1 MDTPIVR
8 IENLSHRYSVQW
20 AVRDINLEIR
30 QHGIYGLLGSNGA
43 GKSTIMNIMCGVLKQ
58 TEGDIYI
65 KGINTRIDPVEA
77 KCHIGFLPQQPPL
90 HPDLTVEEY
99 LDYSARLRYIPHKEI
114 PAAITEVVEKC
125 GISHFR
131 RRLIRNL
138 SGGYQQRVG
147 IAQALIHDPEVVI
160 LDEPTTGL
168 DPNQIFGIRK
178 IIKEIGEEKTVILSS
193 HILSEIETTCDQVMI
208 MSNGKIVAN
217 GTTSE
222 LRRKS
227 DAEYCLKIGIKGGE
241 TTDIHEALNDLP
253 GVLHIEI
260 IHKQN
265 FELQCKPDIEIEKS
279 IFNLCQK
286 NNWYISELTPV
297 QTRLEDIFRKV
308 TQNE

>member
-1 MDTPIVR
+1 MDVIV
-8 IENLSHRYSVQW
+8 ENLTKSFENQK
-20 AVRDINLEIR
+20 AVDSISFQAKRGEI
-30 QHGIYGLLGSNGA
+30 LGFLGPNGA
-43 GKSTIMNIMCGVLKQ
+43 GKTTTMKIMAGLLTPDFGNITFGDYSIGKQ
-58 TEGDIYI
+58 TGKI
-65 KGINTRIDPVEA
+65 KNIIGYLPERNPLYNEMNVIDFLFFISKLHNIPKYKITSRVLDMIRLCGLDND
-77 KCHIGFLPQQPPL
+77 KHKQIGEL
-90 HPDLTVEEY
+90 
-99 LDYSARLRYIPHKEI
+99 SK
-114 PAAITEVVEKC
+114 
-125 GISHFR
+125 GFR
-131 RRLIRNL
+131 
-138 SGGYQQRVG
+138 QRVG

-227 DAEYCLKIGIKGGE
+227 DAEYCLKVGIKGGE
-241 TTDIHEALNDLP
+241 TSDIHKALDNLP

-265 FELQCKPDIEIEKS
+265 FELQCKPDIEIENS
-279 IFNLCQK
+279 IFSLCQD

-308 TQNE
+308 TQNG

>member
-1 MDTPIVR
+1 M
-8 IENLSHRYSVQW
+8 
-20 AVRDINLEIR
+20 
-30 QHGIYGLLGSNGA
+30 
-43 GKSTIMNIMCGVLKQ
+43 
-58 TEGDIYI
+58 
-65 KGINTRIDPVEA
+65 
-77 KCHIGFLPQQPPL
+77 
-90 HPDLTVEEY
+90 
-99 LDYSARLRYIPHKEI
+99 
-114 PAAITEVVEKC
+114 
-125 GISHFR
+125 
-131 RRLIRNL
+131 
-138 SGGYQQRVG
+138 
-147 IAQALIHDPEVVI
+147 VI

-227 DAEYCLKIGIKGGE
+227 DAEYCLKIGIKGGA
-241 TTDIHEALNDLP
+241 TTNIHEALNDLP

-260 IHKQN
+260 INKQN
-265 FELQCKPDIEIEKS
+265 FELQCKPDVEIEKS
-279 IFNLCQK
+279 IFNLCQE

>member
-1 MDTPIVR
+1 MDVVV
-8 IENLSHRYSVQW
+8 ENLTKSFENQK
-20 AVRDINLEIR
+20 AVDSISFKAKRGEI
-30 QHGIYGLLGSNGA
+30 LGFLGPNGA
-43 GKSTIMNIMCGVLKQ
+43 GKTTTMKIMAGLLTPDIGNITFG
-58 TEGDIYI
+58 
-65 KGINTRIDPVEA
+65 
-77 KCHIGFLPQQPPL
+77 
-90 HPDLTVEEY
+90 
-99 LDYSARLRYIPHKEI
+99 DYSIWKQAGKIKNIIGYLPERNPLYDEMNVIDFLFFISKLHNIPKYKITSRVLDMIRLCGLDNDKHKQIGELS
-114 PAAITEVVEKC
+114 K
-125 GISHFR
+125 GFR
-131 RRLIRNL
+131 
-138 SGGYQQRVG
+138 QRVG

-227 DAEYCLKIGIKGGE
+227 DAEYCLKVGIKGGE
-241 TTDIHEALNDLP
+241 TSDIHKALDNLP

-279 IFNLCQK
+279 IFSLCQD

>member
-1 MDTPIVR
+1 MDVIV
-8 IENLSHRYSVQW
+8 ENLTKSFENQK
-20 AVRDINLEIR
+20 AVDSISFQAKRGEI
-30 QHGIYGLLGSNGA
+30 LGFLGPNGA
-43 GKSTIMNIMCGVLKQ
+43 GKTTTMKIMAGLLTPDFGNITFGDYSIGKQ
-58 TEGDIYI
+58 TGKI
-65 KGINTRIDPVEA
+65 KNIIGYLPERNPLYNEMNVIDFLFFISKLHNIPKYKITSRVLDMLRLCGLDND
-77 KCHIGFLPQQPPL
+77 KHKQIGEL
-90 HPDLTVEEY
+90 
-99 LDYSARLRYIPHKEI
+99 SK
-114 PAAITEVVEKC
+114 
-125 GISHFR
+125 GFR
-131 RRLIRNL
+131 
-138 SGGYQQRVG
+138 QRVG

-227 DAEYCLKIGIKGGE
+227 DAEYCLKVGIKGGE
-241 TTDIHEALNDLP
+241 TSDIHKALDNLP

-279 IFNLCQK
+279 IFSLCQD

-308 TQNE
+308 TQNG

>member
-1 MDTPIVR
+1 MDVVV
-8 IENLSHRYSVQW
+8 ENLTKSFENQK
-20 AVRDINLEIR
+20 AVDSISFQAKRGEI
-30 QHGIYGLLGSNGA
+30 LGFLGPNGA
-43 GKSTIMNIMCGVLKQ
+43 GKTTTMKIMAGLLTPDFGNITFGDYSIGKQ
-58 TEGDIYI
+58 TGKI
-65 KGINTRIDPVEA
+65 KNIIGYLPERNPLYNEMNVIDFLFFISKLHNIPKYKITSRVLDMIRLCGLDND
-77 KCHIGFLPQQPPL
+77 KHKQIGEL
-90 HPDLTVEEY
+90 
-99 LDYSARLRYIPHKEI
+99 SK
-114 PAAITEVVEKC
+114 
-125 GISHFR
+125 GFR
-131 RRLIRNL
+131 
-138 SGGYQQRVG
+138 QRVG

-227 DAEYCLKIGIKGGE
+227 DAEYCLKVGIKGGE
-241 TTDIHEALNDLP
+241 TSDIHKALDNLP

-279 IFNLCQK
+279 IFSLCQD

-308 TQNE
+308 TQNG

>member
-1 MDTPIVR
+1 MDVVV
-8 IENLSHRYSVQW
+8 ENLTKSFENQK
-20 AVRDINLEIR
+20 AVDSISFQAKRGEI
-30 QHGIYGLLGSNGA
+30 LGFLGPNGA
-43 GKSTIMNIMCGVLKQ
+43 GKTTTMKIMAGLLTPDFGNITFEDYSIGKQ
-58 TEGDIYI
+58 TGKI
-65 KGINTRIDPVEA
+65 KNIIGYLPERNPLYNEMNVIDFLFFISKLHNIPKYKITSRVLDMIRLCGLDND
-77 KCHIGFLPQQPPL
+77 KHKQIGEL
-90 HPDLTVEEY
+90 
-99 LDYSARLRYIPHKEI
+99 SK
-114 PAAITEVVEKC
+114 
-125 GISHFR
+125 GFR
-131 RRLIRNL
+131 
-138 SGGYQQRVG
+138 QRVG

-227 DAEYCLKIGIKGGE
+227 DAEYCLKVGIKGGE
-241 TTDIHEALNDLP
+241 TSDIHKALDNLP

-279 IFNLCQK
+279 IFSLCQD

-308 TQNE
+308 TQNG

>member
-1 MDTPIVR
+1 MDVIV
-8 IENLSHRYSVQW
+8 ENLTKSFENQK
-20 AVRDINLEIR
+20 AVDSISFQAKRGEIL
-30 QHGIYGLLGSNGA
+30 GFLGPNGASKTTTMKIMAGLLTPDFG
-43 GKSTIMNIMCGVLKQ
+43 NITFGDYSIGKQ
-58 TEGDIYI
+58 TGKI
-65 KGINTRIDPVEA
+65 KNIIGYLPERNPLYNEMNVIDFLFFISKLHNIPKYKITSRVLDMIRLCGLDND
-77 KCHIGFLPQQPPL
+77 KHKQIGEL
-90 HPDLTVEEY
+90 
-99 LDYSARLRYIPHKEI
+99 SK
-114 PAAITEVVEKC
+114 
-125 GISHFR
+125 GFR
-131 RRLIRNL
+131 
-138 SGGYQQRVG
+138 QRVG

-227 DAEYCLKIGIKGGE
+227 DAEYCLKVGIKGGE
-241 TTDIHEALNDLP
+241 TSDIHKALDNLP

-279 IFNLCQK
+279 IFSLCQD

-308 TQNE
+308 TQNG

>member
-1 MDTPIVR
+1 MDVVV
-8 IENLSHRYSVQW
+8 ENLTKSFENQK
-20 AVRDINLEIR
+20 AVDSISFKAKRGEI
-30 QHGIYGLLGSNGA
+30 LGFLGPNGA
-43 GKSTIMNIMCGVLKQ
+43 GKTTTMKIMAGLLTPDFGNITFG
-58 TEGDIYI
+58 
-65 KGINTRIDPVEA
+65 
-77 KCHIGFLPQQPPL
+77 
-90 HPDLTVEEY
+90 
-99 LDYSARLRYIPHKEI
+99 DYSIWKQAGKIKNIIGYLPERNPLYDEMNVIDFLFFISKLHNIPKYKITSRVLDMIRLCGLDNDKHKQIGELS
-114 PAAITEVVEKC
+114 K
-125 GISHFR
+125 GFR
-131 RRLIRNL
+131 
-138 SGGYQQRVG
+138 QRVG
-147 IAQALIHDPEVVI
+147 IVQALIHDPEVVI

-227 DAEYCLKIGIKGGE
+227 DAEYCLKIGIKGGA

-265 FELQCKPDIEIEKS
+265 FELQCKPDVEIEKS
-279 IFNLCQK
+279 IFNLCQE

>member
-1 MDTPIVR
+1 MDVVV
-8 IENLSHRYSVQW
+8 ENLTKSFENQK
-20 AVRDINLEIR
+20 AVDSISFKAKRGEI
-30 QHGIYGLLGSNGA
+30 LGFLGPNGA
-43 GKSTIMNIMCGVLKQ
+43 GKTTTMKIMAGLLTPDFGNITFG
-58 TEGDIYI
+58 
-65 KGINTRIDPVEA
+65 
-77 KCHIGFLPQQPPL
+77 
-90 HPDLTVEEY
+90 
-99 LDYSARLRYIPHKEI
+99 DYSIWKQAGKIKNIIGYLPERNPLYDEMNVIDFLFFISKLHNIPKYKITSRVLDMIRLCGLDNDKHKQIGE
-114 PAAITEVVEKC
+114 
-125 GISHFR
+125 
-131 RRLIRNL
+131 L
-138 SGGYQQRVG
+138 SKGYRQRVG

-227 DAEYCLKIGIKGGE
+227 DAEYCLKVGIKGGE
-241 TTDIHEALNDLP
+241 TSDIHKALDNLP

-279 IFNLCQK
+279 IFSLCQD

-308 TQNE
+308 TQNG

>member
-1 MDTPIVR
+1 MDVIV
-8 IENLSHRYSVQW
+8 ENLTKSFENQK
-20 AVRDINLEIR
+20 AVDSISFQAKRGEIL
-30 QHGIYGLLGSNGA
+30 GFLGPNDAGKTTTMKIMAGLLTPDFG
-43 GKSTIMNIMCGVLKQ
+43 NITFGDYSIGKQ
-58 TEGDIYI
+58 TGKI
-65 KGINTRIDPVEA
+65 KNIIGYLPERNPLYNEMNVIDFLFFISKLHNIPKYKITSRVLDMIRLCGLDND
-77 KCHIGFLPQQPPL
+77 KHKQIGEL
-90 HPDLTVEEY
+90 
-99 LDYSARLRYIPHKEI
+99 SK
-114 PAAITEVVEKC
+114 
-125 GISHFR
+125 GFR
-131 RRLIRNL
+131 
-138 SGGYQQRVG
+138 QRVG

-227 DAEYCLKIGIKGGE
+227 DAEYCLKVGIKGGE
-241 TTDIHEALNDLP
+241 TSDIHKALDNLP

-279 IFNLCQK
+279 IFSLCQD

-308 TQNE
+308 TQNG

>member
-1 MDTPIVR
+1 MDVVV
-8 IENLSHRYSVQW
+8 ENLTKSFENQK
-20 AVRDINLEIR
+20 AVDSISFKAKRGEI
-30 QHGIYGLLGSNGA
+30 LGFLGPNGA
-43 GKSTIMNIMCGVLKQ
+43 GKTTTMKIMAGLLTPDFGNITFG
-58 TEGDIYI
+58 
-65 KGINTRIDPVEA
+65 
-77 KCHIGFLPQQPPL
+77 
-90 HPDLTVEEY
+90 
-99 LDYSARLRYIPHKEI
+99 DYSIWKQAGKIKNIIGYLPERNPLYDEMNVIDFLFFISKLHNIPKYKITSRVLDMIRLCGLDNDKHKQIGELS
-114 PAAITEVVEKC
+114 K
-125 GISHFR
+125 GFR
-131 RRLIRNL
+131 
-138 SGGYQQRVG
+138 QRVG

-265 FELQCKPDIEIEKS
+265 FELQCKPDVEIEKS
-279 IFNLCQK
+279 IFNLCQE

>member
-1 MDTPIVR
+1 MDVVV
-8 IENLSHRYSVQW
+8 ENLTKSFENQK
-20 AVRDINLEIR
+20 AVDSISFKAKRGEI
-30 QHGIYGLLGSNGA
+30 LGFLGPNGA
-43 GKSTIMNIMCGVLKQ
+43 GKTTTMKIMAGLLTPDFGNITFG
-58 TEGDIYI
+58 
-65 KGINTRIDPVEA
+65 
-77 KCHIGFLPQQPPL
+77 
-90 HPDLTVEEY
+90 
-99 LDYSARLRYIPHKEI
+99 DYSIWKQAGKIKNIIGYLPERNPLYDEMNVIDFLFFISKLHNIPKYKITSRVLDMIRLCGLDNDKHKQIGELS
-114 PAAITEVVEKC
+114 K
-125 GISHFR
+125 GFR
-131 RRLIRNL
+131 
-138 SGGYQQRVG
+138 QRVG

-265 FELQCKPDIEIEKS
+265 FELQCKPDVEIEKS
-279 IFNLCQK
+279 IFNLCQE
-286 NNWYISELTPV
+286 NNWYISVLTPV